1 MHALKINVRR
11 AGLRQR
17 TSLQPTAFS
26 LVEMMI
32 AMFIFALLSFGITKT
47 LLFTKLTA
55 EDNLYEAT
63 SLTVAI
69 STIEQMKGASLI
81 LLESPPKVGGKE
93 VFSLVIQG
101 NTKQNLILGEA
112 NILQV
117 PIVTEYG
124 GTTTKRMALTMIPEI
139 EPMTTNTGYWLTV
152 TFSYEHP
159 RTGRIRTHTV
169 RNARST
175 VPSS

>member
-1 MHALKINVRR
+1 MHALKIYDK
-11 AGLRQR
+11 R
-17 TSLQPTAFS
+17 TRSKQAAFS

-32 AMFIFALLSFGITKT
+32 AMFIFALLAFGITKT

-81 LLESPPKVGGKE
+81 LLADPPTVSGKE
-93 VFSLVIQG
+93 VFSLVVQG
-101 NTKQNLILGEA
+101 NTKQNIILAEE

-117 PIVTEYG
+117 PIVTESG
-124 GTTTKRMALTMIPEI
+124 GSTTKTMALTMIPEI

-152 TFSYEHP
+152 TYSYAHP
-159 RTGRIRTHTV
+159 RSGRVRTNTI